1 MSAGLGRRS
10 GHPLIAGAHA
20 RQIPLDAHEG
30 SRTEQL
36 RRYEQAAGNA
46 ARGDVASRND
56 LADRM
61 FPWLVDTRNLMLAIE
76 HIRREGPKAPGPN
89 GIRTEELSG
98 SECIQAARVLAEALK
113 TDRYRLGPTR
123 EVRIPKVSGEGHRTL
138 QLLNAEDK
146 IVHRALL
153 QAIAPFVDPQFFD
166 RSYGFRPQIGREDAL
181 LELERLVHEGSFP
194 LAISEDMAN
203 AFDNVPVRRMLDV
216 LPQYGLPPGIVRAV
230 ACSVG
235 NRRRGIPQ
243 GSPLAPLLLNTY
255 VGYGLDRRWP
265 GTEAG
270 VLFRSAD
277 DILILCST
285 AEQASRDYSRLVR
298 LVGDLGM
305 RLKGNPETAI
315 RKTNQGFDWLG
326 FHLTVAGNRLIVS
339 ISDRSWKRLDA
350 HFTECAIQPNPD
362 LRAWEC
368 VLAWASQLGPCLEH
382 VHVVRTYERVVDTAK
397 NRGFSELPDQ
407 TLFLYHWER
416 AHARYLAL
424 RGLRDLLVDLA
435 PDSGVGSA
443 QRHRLNSLPEDGG
456 PPVGLPSPV
465 ASPSALDCIIF
476 TDGSALAPRGRGG
489 WAYLVES
496 SDGHRITQRSG
507 AVDQTTNNRM
517 ELQAV
522 LESLQDR
529 ATSGRVVVH
538 TDSAYVV
545 EGVRS
550 LPRRRCSR
558 WRREGGGVIANYDLW
573 HRLSELLEQRD
584 VRFVWVRAHSGN
596 PRNESCDAMARSAAS
611 TTC

>member
-10 GHPLIAGAHA
+10 GHALIAGAHV
-20 RQIPLDAHEG
+20 RQIPWDAHEG

-56 LADRM
+56 FAARM
-61 FPWLVDTRNLMLAIE
+61 FPWLIDTRNLMLAID

-113 TDRYRLGPTR
+113 IDRYRLGPTR
-123 EVRIPKVSGEGHRTL
+123 QVRIPKVSGEGHRTL

-153 QAIAPFVDPQFFD
+153 QAISPFVDPQFYD

-194 LAISEDMAN
+194 MAISEDMAN

-216 LPQYGLPPGIVRAV
+216 LPQYDLPPEIVRAV
-230 ACSVG
+230 ARSVG

-243 GSPLAPLLLNTY
+243 GSPLAPLLLNAY

-277 DILILCST
+277 DILILCFT
-285 AEQASRDYSRLVR
+285 AEQASRDYSRLAR

-305 RLKGNPETAI
+305 RLKGNPPTAV
-315 RKTNQGFDWLG
+315 RRTKQGFDWLG
-326 FHLTVAGNRLIVS
+326 FHLTVAGNRLTVS
-339 ISDRSWKRLDA
+339 ISDRSWKRLGA
-350 HFTECAIQPNPD
+350 HLSECAIQPNPD

-368 VLAWASQLGPCLEH
+368 TLAWASQLGPCLEH

-397 NRGFSELPDQ
+397 SRGFSELPDQ
-407 TLFLYHWER
+407 TLFLTHWER

-424 RGLRDLLVDLA
+424 RGLRHLLDLA
-435 PDSGVGSA
+435 PASGVGSA
-443 QRHRLNSLPEDGG
+443 QRHHLNRSLPEDGS
-456 PPVGLPSPV
+456 PHVGLPSPAATLSV
-465 ASPSALDCIIF
+465 FDCTIF

-489 WAYLVES
+489 WAYLIES
-496 SDGHRITQRSG
+496 SDGRRIAQRSG

-522 LESLQDR
+522 IESLQDR
-529 ATSGRVVVH
+529 SASGRIALH

-545 EGVRS
+545 EGVKL
-550 LPRRRCSR
+550 LPRRRGSR
-558 WRREGGGVIANYDLW
+558 WRRDGGGLIVNCDLW
-573 HRLSELLEQRD
+573 QQLSQLLDHLD
-584 VRFVWVRAHSGN
+584 VQFVWVRSHSGN
-596 PRNESCDAMARSAAS
+596 PRNELCDIMARNAAS
-611 TTC
+611 TT